1 MSKFFELFAKNVRSI
16 IGIFIV
22 VGGFAFLFSLL
33 LIKIPEGNA
42 TILNVAAGLVLAAMG
57 AVTSYYFGSSKD
69 KSDVDKAD
77 SDIEKKQAGIE
88 VKPPIV

>member
-16 IGIFIV
+16 IAMVIV
-22 VGGFAFLFSLL
+22 VGGFSFLFSLL
-33 LIKIPEGNA
+33 AFQIPERNE

-77 SDIEKKQAGIE
+77 SEIEKKEAGITTLPG
-88 VKPPIV
+88 V